1 MLDSVADDP
10 ASLTPE
16 QLRRAYERRL
26 ADVVET
32 VGVDHVAAESGV
44 DRETLA
50 ALVDGDSPELTLEQ
64 AAAVLGCSPEVRDAE
79 TVIAETRDD
88 LLLGMTTGVLDVDTI
103 ASNIEHDLTGQEVQ
117 QALEGRTKMTL
128 DQLAAIHKVIADRN

>member
-26 ADVVET
+26 ADVIET
-32 VGVDHVAAESGV
+32 AGVDHVAAESGI
-44 DRETLA
+44 DRATLS